1 MQKVSCRAPSAA
13 ADAATQTT
21 FCSSGGGSSS
31 FAIYPQGLR
40 PSS

>member
-1 MQKVSCRAPSAA
+1 MQKVSCRAPS

-21 FCSSGGGSSS
+21 FCSSSGGSSS